1 MSFLILDELSLPA
14 LQIQNDTRKM
24 KNYTLISLLKIFIT
38 VFCLSAISTVFCYAQ
53 SSPKESIPIKRHR
66 IFLEMAGNGGFY
78 SVNYERNIT
87 ERFSARI
94 GTELFPPA
102 WTEEGETIAGFPL
115 MLNYQVY
122 RLGNHHLLA
131 GIGTLLVTNGINSL
145 TGTLTYELHVDNRAM
160 LRLGFT
166 PHYLDGE
173 FEPWAGLGVGFIF

>member
-1 MSFLILDELSLPA
+1 
-14 LQIQNDTRKM
+14 M
-24 KNYTLISLLKIFIT
+24 KNHTLISPLKIFLT

-53 SSPKESIPIKRHR
+53 SNTEESVPTNQHR

-78 SVNYERNIT
+78 SLNYAYNIT

-94 GTELFPPA
+94 GTELFPPS

-115 MLNYQVY
+115 MVNYQIY

-131 GIGTLLVTNGINSL
+131 GIGTLLVTNGVSSL
-145 TGTLTYELHVDNRAM
+145 TGALAYELHVDNRAM

-166 PHYLDGE
+166 PHYLDGN